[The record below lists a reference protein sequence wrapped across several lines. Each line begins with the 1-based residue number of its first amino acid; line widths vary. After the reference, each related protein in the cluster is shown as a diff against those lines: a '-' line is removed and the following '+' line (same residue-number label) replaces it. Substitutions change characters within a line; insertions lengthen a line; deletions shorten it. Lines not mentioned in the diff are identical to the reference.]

1 MDEVDW
7 ARLVDQ
13 VGDGECTPF
22 LGAGACH
29 GTLPTG
35 TELSQMWAADHEYPL
50 EDSHDL
56 PRVMQYAA
64 IRTRDAV
71 SVKRRLARAMADKD
85 PPDFTDPAEPH
96 GLLARLPLPVYL
108 TTNYD
113 DFMVRALR
121 HARKEPSSAICRWD
135 RDAVAPDDVFAT
147 DQGFNPRPEEP
158 LVYHLHGSFQEPRS
172 LVLTEED
179 YLEFLV
185 NLALDKANNERRL
198 IPASIFRAL
207 TTPPLLFIGYSLQD
221 WTFRVL
227 FHGLL
232 RMISDVHRR
241 RHVSVQL
248 APVPE
253 DKDPEAYRRA
263 KEYLTAYFDR
273 RNISLYW
280 GTARDFCAEL
290 SSRLGCSA

>member
-1 MDEVDW
+1 MDEQDW

-13 VGDGECTPF
+13 VSNGDCTPF

-35 TELSQMWAADHEYPL
+35 TQLSATWAADHMYPL
-50 EDSHDL
+50 GDRDDL
-56 PRVMQYAA
+56 PRVMQYVA

-71 SVKRRLARAMADKD
+71 SVKQRLARKLSGVG
-85 PPDFTDPAEPH
+85 PPDFADPVEPH

-121 HARKEPSSAICRWD
+121 NVGKTPSSAICRWY
-135 RDAVAPDDVFAT
+135 RDAATADEVFST
-147 DQGFNPRPEEP
+147 GPGFNPRPEAP
-158 LVYHLHGSFQEPRS
+158 IVYHLHGSFQEPHS

-179 YLEFLV
+179 YLEFLI
-185 NLALDKANNERRL
+185 NMALDKANNERKL

-207 TTPPLLFIGYSLQD
+207 TTRPLLFIGYSLQD

-232 RMISDVHRR
+232 RMISEVQWR

-248 APVPE
+248 SPLN
-253 DKDPEAYRRA
+253 KDADPDAYTRA
-263 KEYLTAYFDR
+263 KEYLTSYFDR

-280 GTARDFCAEL
+280 GTASDFCAEL
-290 SSRLGCSA
+290 RSRLGCAP